1 MKKIYLFIKRILDII
16 FSIIGIILLIPI
28 SILIKILYLINKD
41 TYTIIYKQ
49 ERIGKNG
56 KIFNIYKYRTMIPD
70 ADKYLDSVINNNK
83 IEWTNYRK
91 VGNDPRI
98 TKVGKIL
105 RKLSIDELPQ
115 VINILKGDMSFIGP
129 RPLVKGELDYYKGNH
144 SIYESIKPGITG
156 YWACNG
162 RNNIS
167 YDERLKLEY
176 YYCNNISLLLDIKC
190 FFKTIIVVIKRIGAK

>member
-176 YYCNNISLLLDIKC
+176 YYCNNISLLLDIRC